1 MRQERK
7 REMDK
12 EIALS
17 VKYEDKKLF
26 FLDQTLL
33 PEKEEYVE
41 ITNETDAWM
50 AIKRL
55 VLRGAPAIGVGA
67 AYALSVCADRLDMEN
82 LSDFCEEIHR
92 IKEYLNSSRPTAVNL
107 SWALN
112 RMESKMLSSDKKTV
126 MELKEVL
133 RTEAKKIYE
142 EDVRMCRMIG
152 EAGQEIIRDG
162 MGILTHCNAGALAT
176 SRYGTALSPIYV
188 AKERGLK
195 VRVFADETR
204 PLLQGSR
211 LTAYELT
218 KAGID
223 TTVIT
228 DSMAAVVMKK
238 GWVDA
243 VIVGAD
249 RIAANGD
256 AANKIGTYGVA
267 LLAKA
272 HNIPFYVACPYST
285 VDMNTPSGEDIVI
298 EERAAEEVLCGM
310 GKQTG
315 PKDAKVF
322 NPAFDVTP
330 HQLIAG
336 IITEKGILRAPYEQ
350 SLRKLD
356 CR

>member
-1 MRQERK
+1 
-7 REMDK
+7 MDR

-17 VKYEDKKLF
+17 VKYNDGRLF
-26 FLDQTLL
+26 FLNQTLL

-41 ITNETDAWM
+41 ITNETEAWT

-67 AYALSVCADRLDMEN
+67 AYALSVCADHLETEEV
-82 LSDFCEEIHR
+82 SSFCKEVHR

-112 RMESKMLSSDKKTV
+112 RMENRMLSGNKESTA
-126 MELKEVL
+126 ELKAVL
-133 RTEAKKIYE
+133 REEAEAIYN
-142 EDVRMCRMIG
+142 EDVMLCRKIG
-152 EAGQEIIRDG
+152 EAGQEIMKDG

-188 AKERGLK
+188 AQERGLN

-218 KAGID
+218 RAGVD

-243 VIVGAD
+243 VIVRAD

-315 PKDAKVF
+315 PKEAKVF

-330 HQLIAG
+330 HELIAG
-336 IITEKGILRAPYEQ
+336 IITEKGILRAPYNE

>member
-1 MRQERK
+1 
-7 REMDK
+7 MDK

-67 AYALSVCADRLDMEN
+67 AYALSVCADHLAMETV
-82 LSDFCEEIHR
+82 SAFCEEIHR
-92 IKEYLNSSRPTAVNL
+92 IKEYLNCSRPTAVNL

-112 RMESKMLSSDKKTV
+112 RMESRLHSSDKTTV
-126 MELKEVL
+126 AELKEVL
-133 RTEAKKIYE
+133 RAEAKAIYE
-142 EDVRMCRMIG
+142 EDVRMCRKIG
-152 EAGQEIIRDG
+152 EAGQEIIKDK

-188 AKERGLK
+188 ARENGLH

-211 LTAYELT
+211 LTAYELM

-256 AANKIGTYGVA
+256 TANKIGTYGVA

-272 HNIPFYVACPYST
+272 HHIPFYVACPYST
-285 VDMNTPSGEDIVI
+285 VDTKTPSGEDIVI

-310 GKQTG
+310 GKWTG
-315 PKDAKVF
+315 PKGAKVF

-330 HQLIAG
+330 HALIAG
-336 IITEKGILRAPYEQ
+336 IITEKGILRAPYDQ

>member
-1 MRQERK
+1 
-7 REMDK
+7 MDR

-17 VKYEDKKLF
+17 VKYNEGKLF

-41 ITNETDAWM
+41 ITNEFEAWT

-67 AYALSVCADRLDMEN
+67 AYALSVCADN
-82 LSDFCEEIHR
+82 LKTEDVSAFCKEVHR
-92 IKEYLNSSRPTAVNL
+92 IKEYINSSRPTAVNL
-107 SWALN
+107 SWALQ
-112 RMESKMLSSDKKTV
+112 RMESRMLSCGEQKVDG
-126 MELKEVL
+126 LKMVL
-133 RTEAKKIYE
+133 REEAKAIYN
-142 EDVRMCRMIG
+142 EDVMLCRKIG
-152 EAGQEIIRDG
+152 ESGQEIMRDG

-176 SRYGTALSPIYV
+176 SRYGTALSPIYI
-188 AKERGLK
+188 AQERGLNI
-195 VRVFADETR
+195 RVFADETR

-218 KAGID
+218 KSGID

-285 VDMNTPSGEDIVI
+285 VDMNTLSGEDIVI
-298 EERAAEEVLCGM
+298 EERSAEEVLNGM
-310 GKQTG
+310 GKRTG
-315 PKDAKVF
+315 PKEAKVF

-330 HQLIAG
+330 HELIAG
-336 IITEKGILRAPYEQ
+336 IITEKGILRAPYTE
-350 SLRKLD
+350 SLKQLD
-356 CR
+356 CI

>member
-1 MRQERK
+1 MLSGN
-7 REMDK
+7 K
-12 EIALS
+12 ESTAEL
-17 VKYEDKKLF
+17 K
-26 FLDQTLL
+26 
-33 PEKEEYVE
+33 
-41 ITNETDAWM
+41 A
-50 AIKRL
+50 
-55 VLRGAPAIGVGA
+55 VLREEAEAI
-67 AYALSVCADRLDMEN
+67 YN
-82 LSDFCEEIHR
+82 
-92 IKEYLNSSRPTAVNL
+92 
-107 SWALN
+107 
-112 RMESKMLSSDKKTV
+112 
-126 MELKEVL
+126 
-133 RTEAKKIYE
+133 
-142 EDVRMCRMIG
+142 EDVMLCRKIG
-152 EAGQEIIRDG
+152 EAGQEIMKDG

-188 AKERGLK
+188 AQERGLN

-218 KAGID
+218 RAGVD

-315 PKDAKVF
+315 PKEAKVF

-330 HQLIAG
+330 HELIAG
-336 IITEKGILRAPYEQ
+336 IITEKGILRAPYNE

>member
-1 MRQERK
+1 
-7 REMDK
+7 MDR

-17 VKYEDKKLF
+17 VKYNDGRLF
-26 FLDQTLL
+26 FLNQTLL

-41 ITNETDAWM
+41 ITNETEAWT

-67 AYALSVCADRLDMEN
+67 AYALSVCADHLETEEV
-82 LSDFCEEIHR
+82 SSFCKEVHR

-112 RMESKMLSSDKKTV
+112 RMENRMLSGNKESTA
-126 MELKEVL
+126 ELKAVL
-133 RTEAKKIYE
+133 REEAEAIYN
-142 EDVRMCRMIG
+142 EDVMLCRKIG
-152 EAGQEIIRDG
+152 EAGQEIMKDG

-188 AKERGLK
+188 AQERGLN

-218 KAGID
+218 RAGVD

-256 AANKIGTYGVA
+256 A
-267 LLAKA
+267 
-272 HNIPFYVACPYST
+272 
-285 VDMNTPSGEDIVI
+285 D
-298 EERAAEEVLCGM
+298 
-310 GKQTG
+310 
-315 PKDAKVF
+315 
-322 NPAFDVTP
+322 
-330 HQLIAG
+330 
-336 IITEKGILRAPYEQ
+336 
-350 SLRKLD
+350 RKSVV
-356 CR
+356 